1 MPIYYLNEN
10 LNVKGERLL
19 MFTIH
24 GLYQLS
30 ESSRE
35 ELVNRAL
42 IREIKTVDVASYEQF
57 SEYAIMI
64 SDLGYETL
72 GDFAGA
78 DPETI
83 PDDLRS
89 IQQEAIAFL
98 HPKRP
103 SSVTD
108 TECC

>member
-1 MPIYYLNEN
+1 
-10 LNVKGERLL
+10 
-19 MFTIH
+19 
-24 GLYQLS
+24 
-30 ESSRE
+30 
-35 ELVNRAL
+35 
-42 IREIKTVDVASYEQF
+42 
-57 SEYAIMI
+57 MI

-103 SSVTD
+103 RSVTD